1 MEIREL
7 RYFVAIAEELHF
19 GKAAQ
24 RLEIAQPPLSRAI
37 ARLERQL
44 GVTLLE
50 RTSRKVTLTE
60 AGAVLLS
67 EGRAI
72 LSAVATAERRT
83 QQAAQRRPRLALA
96 VKSGTAGELL
106 AKLLDAYRAEPGAAT
121 IDLLLCEAHQQQEL
135 LQNGQADVAL
145 LHLPFD
151 SAVGLDTEI
160 LYTEGQVAILPTSH
174 SLAGRSQIR
183 VAEVTALSELPMA
196 RWPGPGGSYPEGPGA
211 EVRNLTQLFQLI
223 ALDRTV
229 NTPESASTGL
239 RRDLAAVPVLDAP
252 PVTTVIAWPSQ
263 SRLRA
268 VADLIRGATLFD
280 AGPSHRRWA
289 PATRTLPGANAG
301 EGTGSGAEG
310 RGPGR

>member
-7 RYFVAIAEELHF
+7 RYFVALAEELHF
-19 GKAAQ
+19 GRAAQ
-24 RLEIAQPPLSRAI
+24 RLEMAQPPLSRAI

-50 RTSRKVTLTE
+50 RTTRKVTLTE

-67 EGRAI
+67 EGRTI
-72 LSAVATAERRT
+72 LSAVTAAERRT
-83 QQAAQRRPRLALA
+83 QQAAHNRPRLVLA
-96 VKSGTAGELL
+96 VKSGTADELL

-121 IDLLLCEAHQQQEL
+121 VELLLCEAHQHQTL

-151 SAVGLDTEI
+151 STAGLDTET

-174 SLAGRSQIR
+174 PLAGRSQLQ
-183 VAEVTALSELPMA
+183 VAEVTALPELPVA
-196 RWPGPGGSYPEGPGA
+196 RWPDPGGTYPEGPGA

-223 ALDRTV
+223 ALGRT
-229 NTPESASTGL
+229 TAIMPESAGTDL
-239 RRDLAAVPVLDAP
+239 RRDLTAVPVLDAP

-268 VADLIRGATLFD
+268 VADLIRIATGL
-280 AGPSHRRWA
+280 
-289 PATRTLPGANAG
+289 
-301 EGTGSGAEG
+301 
-310 RGPGR
+310 

>member
-7 RYFVAIAEELHF
+7 RYFVAVAEELHF

-44 GVTLLE
+44 AVTLLE
-50 RTSRKVTLTE
+50 RTSRSVTLTE

-67 EGRAI
+67 EARSI
-72 LSAVATAERRT
+72 LSAVAAAERRT
-83 QQAAQRRPRLALA
+83 QQAARSRPRLVLA
-96 VKSGTAGELL
+96 VKSGTVGELL

-121 IDLLLCEAHQQQEL
+121 VDLLLCEAHQQQEL

-151 SAVGLDTEI
+151 SAAGLDTEE
-160 LYTEGQVAILPTSH
+160 LYTEGQVAILPASH
-174 SLAGRSQIR
+174 RLAGRSRIR
-183 VAEVTALSELPMA
+183 MAEVAAVPELPMA
-196 RWPGPGGSYPEGPGA
+196 RWPDRGGNYPEGPGP

-223 ALDRTV
+223 ALGLTTV
-229 NTPESASTGL
+229 IIPESAGTDL
-239 RRDLAAVPVLDAP
+239 RPDLAAVPVSDAP

-268 VADLIRGATLFD
+268 AADLIRV
-280 AGPSHRRWA
+280 
-289 PATRTLPGANAG
+289 ATRL
-301 EGTGSGAEG
+301 
-310 RGPGR
+310 

>member
-24 RLEIAQPPLSRAI
+24 RLEMAQPPLSRAI

-44 GVTLLE
+44 GVALLE

-72 LSAVATAERRT
+72 LSAVAAAERRT
-83 QQAAQRRPRLALA
+83 QQAAQRRPRLVLA

-121 IDLLLCEAHQQQEL
+121 VDLLLCEAHQQQKL

-151 SAVGLDTEI
+151 STVGLDTEI
-160 LYTEGQVAILPTSH
+160 LCAERQVAILPSSH

-183 VAEVTALSELPMA
+183 VAEVTELSELPMA
-196 RWPGPGGSYPEGPGA
+196 RWPGPDGNYPEGPGA

-223 ALDRTV
+223 ALGRATV
-229 NTPESASTGL
+229 IIPESAGTDL
-239 RRDLAAVPVLDAP
+239 RRDLAAVPVLDTP
-252 PVTTVIAWPSQ
+252 PVTTVLAWPSQ

-268 VADLIRGATLFD
+268 VADLIRV
-280 AGPSHRRWA
+280 
-289 PATRTLPGANAG
+289 ATRLY
-301 EGTGSGAEG
+301 
-310 RGPGR
+310 

>member
-7 RYFVAIAEELHF
+7 RYFVALAEELHF
-19 GKAAQ
+19 GRAAQ
-24 RLEIAQPPLSRAI
+24 RLEMAQPPLSRAI

-44 GVTLLE
+44 GATLLE

-72 LSAVATAERRT
+72 LSAVAAAERRT
-83 QQAAQRRPRLALA
+83 QQAAHKRPRLVLA
-96 VKSGTAGELL
+96 VKSGTADEFL

-121 IDLLLCEAHQQQEL
+121 VDLLLCEAHQQQTL

-151 SAVGLDTEI
+151 SAAGLDTEI
-160 LYTEGQVAILPTSH
+160 LRTEGQVAILPTSH
-174 SLAGRSQIR
+174 SLAGRSRIR
-183 VAEVTALSELPMA
+183 TAEVTALPELPMA
-196 RWPGPGGSYPEGPGA
+196 RWPGPGGGYPEGPGA

-223 ALDRTV
+223 ALGRT
-229 NTPESASTGL
+229 TAIMPASAATDL
-239 RRDLAAVPVLDAP
+239 RRDLTAVPVLDAP
-252 PVTTVIAWPSQ
+252 PVTTVIAWPSR

-268 VADLIRGATLFD
+268 VADLIRV
-280 AGPSHRRWA
+280 
-289 PATRTLPGANAG
+289 ATRL
-301 EGTGSGAEG
+301 
-310 RGPGR
+310 